1 MCSMSF
7 AYAAGASLG
16 KSKRARIAR
25 KRSIW
30 NVCSAIRTYMIRLHR
45 QINKTHVYFL
55 TAKAYGFHDN
65 FCIFTL
71 KQMGTATCSVRAATR
86 LDPMVS
92 AWFYRFCRF
101 IDFFSF
107 EFSNDESVCVVFF
120 STGSSL
126 GNRLSCS
133 WFKVSTGYLAWN
145 DEHTGQSTLRSH
157 FSGSRC
163 TDLIYRPYFVLC
175 RTHSKTICDVG
186 EVLLNTICCPFD
198 SITTMKHVFFKYF
211 AIAI

>member
-101 IDFFSF
+101 IDFFSY
-107 EFSNDESVCVVFF
+107 EFSNYESMNVVIFVFF
-120 STGSSL
+120 YRLVAWQPLILLLVQGINWIL
-126 GNRLSCS
+126 GLEWWTHRP
-133 WFKVSTGYLAWN
+133 KHIA
-145 DEHTGQSTLRSH
+145 QS

-175 RTHSKTICDVG
+175 RTHSKTIVMS
-186 EVLLNTICCPFD
+186 V
-198 SITTMKHVFFKYF
+198 KFF
-211 AIAI
+211 